1 LIRINL
7 VIVISLV
14 FLAVSS
20 VQAEGP
26 RQQEEAIITVGSAS
40 ILKGGAAVAKETA
53 VREALAKALEI
64 HVLKKLGKKTV
75 TDNFN
80 VFVSQI
86 FPLAWDLTSSYKVLA
101 EDRGKDTLSVMISMK
116 VNDMILEDRLKKAGV
131 STVSETIRKVIL
143 LISETDQARG
153 DPLYW
158 WSREQFGSSMTAL
171 EVAIYVSLQA
181 MGFEGVNRLGGFS
194 WGTVSENMK
203 NEQLSDDG
211 ILGWGNLL
219 GADVAV
225 HGKAGMSGGRVSSI
239 EIGIYDVSSSVMISK
254 EIFSG
259 DYLMEV
265 SDAARNVAERV
276 VAATEAGLTKEGGG
290 INALSAVFESV
301 SSAGQLQKLSS
312 FLSKDVQGVKAAAL
326 LKLSRKSVSFLI
338 EFQGDSE
345 RLKSAILNNS
355 QLPCKVDFLRGDKNE
370 VVFRVIEP

>member
-1 LIRINL
+1 M
-7 VIVISLV
+7 IVISLV

-143 LISETDQARG
+143 LISETDQVRG

-259 DYLMEV
+259 DSLMEV